1 MYLDINVLYSNIS
14 LLQKYNKSIPKT
26 WDEMIETAKFILE
39 EERKQNNTQL
49 IGYNGSFDSS
59 YNNI

>member
-1 MYLDINVLYSNIS
+1 LYLDINVLYSNIS